1 MKQGIAG
8 SLESCDCRA
17 TVWRADTESIEIHS
31 AVGAFFHDQILAAVK
46 QALMEAGG
54 GPYAVVLEDKG
65 AYDYAITA
73 RVLAAIKRCD
83 E

>member
-1 MKQGIAG
+1 MKIGIAG

-17 TVWRADTESIEIHS
+17 TVTHAPAESIEIQS

-46 QALMEAGG
+46 KALNEAGG
-54 GPYAVVLEDKG
+54 GPYAVKLEDKG

-73 RVLAAIKRCD
+73 RVLAAIRRLS

>member
-1 MKQGIAG
+1 MKYGIAG

-17 TVWRADTESIEIHS
+17 TVSHAPTLSIVIES

-46 QALMEAGG
+46 KALAEAGG
-54 GPYAVVLEDKG
+54 GPYAVKLEDKG

-73 RVLAAIKRCD
+73 RVLAAIRRL
-83 E
+83 EE